1 MSPSSATIA
10 PVVTAELRG
19 AAIDALVAAFDEDP
33 SWRATLPEPRS
44 RRSVLRSALSALS
57 TDTASGQTL
66 LIGLI
71 DGEVV
76 GAAVAWRPGYH
87 PSPFRTPQA
96 LIAAVAILRDARI
109 ATVPLWRRWR
119 AVRAADPTSE
129 AHWHLAAIGVR
140 PDAQRRGA
148 GRVLLEAF
156 LEPVDDCGGA
166 AYLETTRPEIVD
178 WYGAVGF
185 RVRERLSLPGD
196 REAWTMWRPP
206 TTVSRQSL
214 PALRGEVGTGCG

>member
-1 MSPSSATIA
+1 MSSSSATIA
-10 PVVTAELRG
+10 PVVTADLRG
-19 AAIDALVAAFDEDP
+19 AAVGALVAAFAEDP
-33 SWRATLPEPRS
+33 SWRATLPEARS
-44 RRSVLRSALSALS
+44 RRSVLRSALSTLS
-57 TDTASGQTL
+57 TDTSRGQTL
-66 LIGLI
+66 LIGLN

-87 PSPFRTPQA
+87 PSAFRRPQA
-96 LIAAVAILRDARI
+96 LFAAVAILRHARI

-129 AHWHLAAIGVR
+129 AHWHLAALGVR
-140 PDAQRRGA
+140 PDAQRRGV

-156 LEPVDDCGGA
+156 LESVDDSGGA
-166 AYLETTRPEIVD
+166 AYLETSRPDVVD

-206 TTVSRQSL
+206 R
-214 PALRGEVGTGCG
+214 